1 MGEEQNQE
9 KENHL
14 EDSLLGDPEMNLQIS
29 SRTNLHSKSK
39 NSSCHPPLF
48 HKRKE
53 ERKMKVEQWSSKND
67 FRNQQNEDEKKIG
80 NHTSWA
86 FLSFF
91 LKPYAGGEFSLIPDE
106 HITAWFLMSAAKKIM
121 KEKQQTSTGNRL
133 NHYNKVRDKM
143 EPAKKVVQQ
152 IP

>member
-1 MGEEQNQE
+1 MGGFTQDLFINFWNQSSSRKQE
-9 KENHL
+9 I
-14 EDSLLGDPEMNLQIS
+14 NLQIS

-86 FLSFF
+86 FLSF
-91 LKPYAGGEFSLIPDE
+91 LMVNDWQETG
-106 HITAWFLMSAAKKIM
+106 TAIIQVSSWLTLHSPM
-121 KEKQQTSTGNRL
+121 
-133 NHYNKVRDKM
+133 
-143 EPAKKVVQQ
+143 
-152 IP
+152 